1 MMGQVRFI
9 RSAEGEELAVLPR
22 ADYEALIAG
31 LDDEDEDD
39 IALYD
44 QRKAE
49 LLSGKESFLPP
60 EVSILILKGDSRLKA
75 IRRWRKIKQNDLA
88 RQCGIGQ
95 GYLSDLESRRRAG
108 SPETIAALATSLD
121 VPLDWLA

>member
-1 MMGQVRFI
+1 MGQVRFI
-9 RSAEGEELAVLPR
+9 CSAEGEEFAVLPR

-31 LDDEDEDD
+31 FDAEDDED

-49 LLSGKESFLPP
+49 LTSGKDGILPA
-60 EVSILILKGDSRLKA
+60 EISIMILKGDSRLKA
-75 IRRWRKIKQNDLA
+75 VRRWRKIRQNDLA
-88 RQCGIGQ
+88 RQCGIAQ

-108 SPETIAALATSLD
+108 SPDTVAALATALN
-121 VPLDWLA
+121 VPLDWLK